1 MTIDTHT
8 LQRLHDALQDALEA
22 SQRFQPL
29 LEAEQ
34 EALTQAD
41 LTSMTAIL
49 DRKKLLTE
57 QLLSASQSLLGWCSD
72 QGIEPDYHEF
82 ERWTQALPESERTP
96 LLDQWRVLRQSLDTN
111 HRSNAANR
119 QLLASL
125 TSRNQARLSL
135 LKNLVGS
142 TETYSASGTRSTGM
156 ASGWVDSV

>member
-8 LQRLHDALQDALEA
+8 LQRLHDALQDTLEA

-41 LTSMTAIL
+41 LTSLTAIL

-57 QLLSASQSLLGWCSD
+57 HLLSASQGLLGWCAD
-72 QGIEPDYHEF
+72 QGIEPDYREF
-82 ERWTQALPESERTP
+82 ERWAQALSETERTP

-142 TETYSASGTRSTGM
+142 TDTYSASGTRSSGM

>member
-8 LQRLHDALQDALEA
+8 LQRLYDALQDALEA

-41 LTSMTAIL
+41 LTSLTAIL
-49 DRKKLLTE
+49 DRKKRLTEDLLT
-57 QLLSASQSLLGWCSD
+57 ASQSLLGWCAD
-72 QGIEPDYHEF
+72 QGIDADYRDF
-82 ERWTQALPESERTP
+82 ERWSRALADSERAP
-96 LLDQWRVLRQSLDTN
+96 LLEQWRALRQSLEAN
-111 HRSNAANR
+111 HRSNAVNR

-125 TSRNQARLSL
+125 STRNQARLSL

-142 TETYSASGTRSTGM
+142 TDTYSANGTRASGM